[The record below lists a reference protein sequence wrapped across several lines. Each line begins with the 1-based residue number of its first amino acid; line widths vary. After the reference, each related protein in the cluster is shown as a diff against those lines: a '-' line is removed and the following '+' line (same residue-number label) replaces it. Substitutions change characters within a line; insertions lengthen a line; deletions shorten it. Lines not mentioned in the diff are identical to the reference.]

1 MFYMFLIFLIC
12 LSVFLF
18 MLDRLSTEV
27 NSSPA
32 ARQTLTENL
41 SLKKQVICKYVHA
54 VILKLG
60 KHRK

>member
-1 MFYMFLIFLIC
+1 
-12 LSVFLF
+12 